1 MTQSQFLSFTN
12 DEYNHFRIAIMVHDY
27 HDYCR
32 GQNDLIGP
40 IYLYTQ
46 LLKARG
52 YNLITI
58 SYENFSMQD
67 KIKKRVNYLKK
78 CMDGVQEMKSI

>member
-1 MTQSQFLSFTN
+1 
-12 DEYNHFRIAIMVHDY
+12 MVHDY

-32 GQNDLIGP
+32 GQNDLIGST
-40 IYLYTQ
+40 YLYTK

-58 SYENFSMQD
+58 SYENFSIQD
-67 KIKKRVNYLKK
+67 KIDKRVNYLKQ
-78 CMDGVQEMKSI
+78 CMDSVQEMKSI

>member
-1 MTQSQFLSFTN
+1 M
-12 DEYNHFRIAIMVHDY
+12 IHDY

-32 GQNDLIGP
+32 GQTDLIGSA
-40 IYLYTQ
+40 YLYTE

-58 SYENFSMQD
+58 SYENFSIQD
-67 KIKKRVNYLKK
+67 KVDKRINYLKQRLN
-78 CMDGVQEMKSI
+78 DAQEMRFIE

>member
-1 MTQSQFLSFTN
+1 MTQFLLFTN

-32 GQNDLIGP
+32 GQNDLIGST
-40 IYLYTQ
+40 YLYTQ

-58 SYENFSMQD
+58 SYENFSIQD
-67 KIKKRVNYLKK
+67 KIDKRVNYLKK
-78 CMDGVQEMKSI
+78 CMDSVQEMKSI